1 MSDEILKYINCRYI
15 YNIHEKSDTDYKCPY
30 CGNGVLRCC
39 EGDLYY
45 FESPESKALR
55 NDESWEPDWIEYLFS
70 ASLRCKACSEIIL
83 CSGTGTEMGMSIQG
97 DKEELSKL
105 DPEDWISRDFV
116 PKYFV
121 PSLTLCQIPNEL
133 PNTIKNDIKVSFSLA
148 FSDFS
153 ASGNRL
159 RSALEKLTLH
169 LLPNSN
175 SNFHQRLKELQDVDS
190 EASEILMS
198 IKWLG
203 NEASHESSLK
213 HYDMAYAFEAL
224 AYVLA
229 RLFDEAPKKI
239 RSFASRINVNK
250 GSIAKT

>member
-1 MSDEILKYINCRYI
+1 MSNEILKYINYRYI
-15 YNIHEKSDTDYKCPY
+15 YDIHEKSETDYKCPY
-30 CGNGVLRCC
+30 CQNGILQCG

-55 NDESWEPDWIEYLFS
+55 YDEFWEPDWIEYIFN
-70 ASLRCKACSEIIL
+70 ASLRCKACSEVVL
-83 CSGTGTEMGMSIQG
+83 CSGKGTEIGLSIQG
-97 DKEELSKL
+97 DEEELSKL
-105 DPEDWISRDFV
+105 DPEDWTSRGFV

-121 PSLTLCQIPNEL
+121 PSLNLCQIPDEC
-133 PNTIKNDIKVSFSLA
+133 PDIIIEDIKASFSLA

-159 RSALEKLTLH
+159 RSALEKLTSH
-169 LLPNSN
+169 LLPNSTK
-175 SNFHQRLKELQDVDS
+175 NFHDRLVELATVDG

-224 AYVLA
+224 GYALT
-229 RLFDEAPKKI
+229 RLFDEAPRNI
-239 RSFASRINVNK
+239 HSFAKSINLSRR
-250 GSIAKT
+250 SIAKT

>member
-1 MSDEILKYINCRYI
+1 MSNEILNYINCRYI
-15 YNIHEKSDTDYKCPY
+15 YDIHEESDTDYKCPY
-30 CGNGVLRCC
+30 CGDGILRCE

-45 FESPESKALR
+45 FESPESKTLR
-55 NDESWEPDWIEYLFS
+55 YDECWESDWIEYLFN
-70 ASLRCKACSEIIL
+70 ASLRCKGCGEVVL
-83 CSGTGTEMGMSIQG
+83 CAGKGTETGLSIQG
-97 DKEELSKL
+97 DEEELSKL
-105 DPEDWISRDFV
+105 DPEFWISRDFV

-121 PSLTLCQIPNEL
+121 PTLNLCQIPDEC
-133 PNTIKNDIKVSFSLA
+133 PDIIIEDIKAAFSLA

-159 RSALEKLTLH
+159 RSALEKLTSH
-169 LLPNSN
+169 LLPS
-175 SNFHQRLKELQDVDS
+175 STKNFHDRLEELGTVDKES
-190 EASEILMS
+190 SEILMS

-224 AYVLA
+224 GYVLA
-229 RLFDEAPKKI
+229 RLFDEAPRNI
-239 RSFASRINVNK
+239 RSFAKSINISK